1 MRPLLAFLALCSAA
15 ASLAQRPLAGAVRGG
30 VTYVSAAPLAV
41 ALGDVVTSDG
51 ETLTWRGA
59 EGVATFF
66 AGSADALL
74 QRPGD
79 GGPVEWALAAPVLLE
94 DGSEGEGAAEAA
106 SAGEAPGG
114 ASGWLLPLDAVQLLG
129 VAAEE
134 GPGGVTLLG
143 PGGEELVVTV
153 PAPPPDASAAA
164 DASWEPVSL
173 GAAAGVRFF
182 SGDQSLLLL
191 DLDLLPLAYPEAM
204 AVVDEA
210 IARAGSD
217 HALLLIATSLAP
229 GALDTALAFAQ
240 EGRELVVRAP
250 YRVHVF
256 RGDPAAL
263 APGHE
268 VVGVVLLPA
277 TFSLYRPLTVS
288 WAGVEATVTLR
299 R

>member
-1 MRPLLAFLALCSAA
+1 MRPLLALLTLTLTASAA
-15 ASLAQRPLAGAVRGG
+15 AQQPVTGAVRGG
-30 VTYVSAAPLAV
+30 VTYVAAASLAV

-51 ETLTWRGA
+51 ATLTWRGA

-79 GGPVEWALAAPVLLE
+79 GGPAEWALSAPVLRE
-94 DGSEGEGAAEAA
+94 AGSGAGGDGGAA
-106 SAGEAPGG
+106 
-114 ASGWLLPLDAVQLLG
+114 GWLLPLDAVQLLG

-134 GPGGVTLLG
+134 GPGGTALYG
-143 PGGEELVVTV
+143 PGGVRMSVTL
-153 PAPPPDASAAA
+153 PAPAPAASVEAAGA
-164 DASWEPVSL
+164 WEPVSL
-173 GAAAGVRFF
+173 GAASGVRFF
-182 SGDQSLLLL
+182 AGDQSLLLL

-204 AVVDEA
+204 AVVDDA
-210 IARAGSD
+210 VTRAGSD
-217 HALLLIATSLAP
+217 HVLLLLATSLAA
-229 GALDTALAFAQ
+229 GELDTAIAFAQ
-240 EGRELVVRAP
+240 GDRQLVVRAP
-250 YRVHVF
+250 YRVTVF

-268 VVGVVLLPA
+268 VAAVVLLPA

>member
-1 MRPLLAFLALCSAA
+1 MRALAAFLAL
-15 ASLAQRPLAGAVRGG
+15 SLAAVATGQRPVTGALRGG
-30 VTYVSAAPLAV
+30 VTYVEASSLSV
-41 ALGDVVTSDG
+41 ALGHVVTSDG

-173 GAAAGVRFF
+173 GA
-182 SGDQSLLLL
+182 
-191 DLDLLPLAYPEAM
+191 
-204 AVVDEA
+204 
-210 IARAGSD
+210 
-217 HALLLIATSLAP
+217 
-229 GALDTALAFAQ
+229 
-240 EGRELVVRAP
+240 
-250 YRVHVF
+250 
-256 RGDPAAL
+256 
-263 APGHE
+263 
-268 VVGVVLLPA
+268 
-277 TFSLYRPLTVS
+277 
-288 WAGVEATVTLR
+288 
-299 R
+299 